1 MAGTRHAPGALLAL
15 WMKDDD
21 RGCDVLVDE
30 KCYCA
35 TVAVSI
41 TPGLFLLSPAKP
53 TTTSLLAFY
62 KQEPVSE
69 VTVP

>member
-1 MAGTRHAPGALLAL
+1 
-15 WMKDDD
+15 MKDDD

-53 TTTSLLAFY
+53 TTTSVLAFY